1 MIWDFHWESWNA
13 TESAYW
19 YWLFCQYYKW
29 FRIRFFGSLVLMSLR
44 DWMKKLN
51 SYFFLVFTQLKIF
64 QKYIHIFPPTFA
76 KTDYLFWPEFL
87 NFFGGKFKFGKT
99 SRWFFTSLLVFN
111 CCRTRDIRRDVVKK
125 IKVWKT
131 FFRIWFTFYWSFYS
145 WIVFNNNKKELPRL
159 KVSSKVAT
167 CLNGRLAI
175 YLSSK
180 NTFYR
185 MNWWGRHH
193 T

>member
-1 MIWDFHWESWNA
+1 M
-13 TESAYW
+13 
-19 YWLFCQYYKW
+19 
-29 FRIRFFGSLVLMSLR
+29 
-44 DWMKKLN
+44 
-51 SYFFLVFTQLKIF
+51 KIF

-99 SRWFFTSLLVFN
+99 SRLFFTSLLVF
-111 CCRTRDIRRDVVKK
+111 TVAVQEIFEGTLKKK

-185 MNWWGRHH
+185 MNWWGGDHSYRKLWKNLEIFHLH
-193 T
+193 INLINSSHNSQFYLPVLECDF

>member
-1 MIWDFHWESWNA
+1 MGWTNLDSGLVKLFLIWDFHWESWNA

-99 SRWFFTSLLVFN
+99 SRFFFYLSAGLH
-111 CCRTRDIRRDVVKK
+111 CCRTRDIRRDVEKK
-125 IKVWKT
+125 K
-131 FFRIWFTFYWSFYS
+131 
-145 WIVFNNNKKELPRL
+145 
-159 KVSSKVAT
+159 
-167 CLNGRLAI
+167 
-175 YLSSK
+175 
-180 NTFYR
+180 
-185 MNWWGRHH
+185 
-193 T
+193 